1 MNVEPS
7 GKLTRT
13 LRRLK
18 KKDPTLFRQVQK
30 KINQIALCDETSIQH
45 FKNLRGDRSDYK
57 RVHIGSFVLTFQIK
71 EDTIIFKRVTHHDK
85 AYKR

>member
-13 LRRLK
+13 LRMLK
-18 KKDPTLFRQVQK
+18 KKDPPLFRQVQK